1 MANRL
6 RISLLFIFTF
16 FIAFKGYS
24 QETITWLKPIES
36 DQKMIRNEIVSGSS
50 LDLMSFVAKQL
61 PAFKHQFEA
70 YPIKRSWALIQE
82 RKIAGH
88 TYCFWGA
95 DYKAEREQWG
105 YFTKPTSVSLPYM
118 IGARKGELV
127 QYVRD
132 GAISV
137 TALLRAGFATVIFD
151 NVVNP
156 WTKIVEQAPN
166 DSLIEISGI
175 DKDLSEHTLQMIEI
189 KRIDFGYISHRTIA
203 NLDLYNS
210 GNIALYE
217 IEEMIDSDS
226 REAWILCSKTPQG
239 KKVVSNIDQALS
251 HIFDEHSLSMQMKEL
266 VFKAEGYPQRYK
278 TLFDK
283 QWDNA
288 FNPLQ

>member
-1 MANRL
+1 MANRFL
-6 RISLLFIFTF
+6 INILFIFAI
-16 FIAFKGYS
+16 FITPKGYS

-36 DQKMIRNEIVSGSS
+36 DQKMIRNKIVSGSS
-50 LDLMSFVAKQL
+50 LDLMSFLAKQL
-61 PAFKHQFEA
+61 PHFNHQFEA
-70 YPIKRSWALIQE
+70 YPIKRNWALIQQ
-82 RKIAGH
+82 RKITGN

-95 DYKAEREQWG
+95 DYKVEREQWG

-118 IGARKGELV
+118 IAARKGELS
-127 QYVRD
+127 QYVND
-132 GAISV
+132 GAVSV
-137 TALLRAGFATVIFD
+137 TSLLRAGFATVIFD

-203 NLDLYNS
+203 NLDLYKS
-210 GNIALYE
+210 SNIELYE
-217 IEEMIDSDS
+217 IEEMIGSKS

-239 KKVVSNIDQALS
+239 KKVVSSIDKALNNI
-251 HIFDEHSLSMQMKEL
+251 FNKHSLSMQMKEL

-278 TLFDK
+278 SLFDK
-283 QWDNA
+283 QWDSA
-288 FNPLQ
+288 FNLL